1 MLGESFNIDSVVNQK
16 DESIL
21 DDARALHERLFPRE
35 TYSEVCFYCCMLRW
49 RGCGNTSAVVCA
61 GQSQ

>member
-16 DESIL
+16 DGSIL
-21 DDARALHERLFPRE
+21 DDARALYERLLPRE
-35 TYSEVCFYCCMLRW
+35 TYSEVRLYCCMLRW
-49 RGCGNTSAVVCA
+49 RWGGNTSAVVCA